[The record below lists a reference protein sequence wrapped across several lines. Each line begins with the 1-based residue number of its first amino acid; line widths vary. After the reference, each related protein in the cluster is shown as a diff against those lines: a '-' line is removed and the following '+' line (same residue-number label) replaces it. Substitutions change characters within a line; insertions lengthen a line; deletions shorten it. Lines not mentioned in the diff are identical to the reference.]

1 MGPVDDFHAC
11 GGATLGF
18 MFFRSTTTQVHVN
31 QNQSRGLPG
40 SVDNNCYL
48 ARTSKFQIFFFLKL
62 NSTIELAFLI
72 VAV

>member
-11 GGATLGF
+11 GGGATLGF

-48 ARTSKFQIFFFLKL
+48 ARTSKFHKFFLKL
-62 NSTIELAFLI
+62 ISL
-72 VAV
+72 